1 MQLII
6 TNYISSLSNEKGEK
20 SIVLNKLSI
29 LNEFDHNK
37 HASHFHGILESTHN
51 KKLFIL
57 PLFLFF
63 QQWPENVLLHHLMLP
78 RL

>member
-29 LNEFDHNK
+29 LNELDHNK
-37 HASHFHGILESTHN
+37 HASHFHGILESTH